1 MQGEIKPLASFEQKT
16 TERKRMSNKL
26 RDIVE
31 NIRRQLFYISAR
43 LTPRDGRFFQA
54 VKIFEEVID
63 FSASLQY
70 MALPNVDEK
79 DGGKISAQQLEELA
93 PVCNIVLK
101 NTSLND
107 FVEWLTI
114 ETFGI
119 ISDKIDK
126 HYYDISEPD
135 SFSNFIDLA
144 GRSLFKKSARY
155 YIVKLLNATTY
166 QLEGG
171 SVLYIETEEFF
182 PMLYGFTVDSR
193 NPYLKARLIG

>member
-1 MQGEIKPLASFEQKT
+1 
-16 TERKRMSNKL
+16 MSNNL
-26 RDIVE
+26 RDILE
-31 NIRRQLFYISAR
+31 NIRRQLFYISTR

-79 DGGKISAQQLEELA
+79 DGGKISAEQLEELA
-93 PVCNIVLK
+93 GGYNIALR
-101 NTSLND
+101 NTSLDD
-107 FVEWLTI
+107 FIEWLTI
-114 ETFGI
+114 EAFGI
-119 ISDKIDK
+119 ICDKIDK
-126 HYYDISEPD
+126 HYCELSAPD
-135 SFSNFIDLA
+135 SFSEFIDLA
-144 GRSLFKKSARY
+144 GRSLFKKTVKY

-171 SVLYIETEEFF
+171 SVLCIETEEFF

-193 NPYLKARLIG
+193 NAYLKARLIG

>member
-1 MQGEIKPLASFEQKT
+1 
-16 TERKRMSNKL
+16 MSNNL
-26 RDIVE
+26 REILE
-31 NIRRQLFYISAR
+31 NIRRQLFYISTR

-54 VKIFEEVID
+54 VKIFEEIVD
-63 FSASLQY
+63 FSASLHY

-79 DGGKISAQQLEELA
+79 DGGKISAQQLDDMATGYNLA
-93 PVCNIVLK
+93 LR
-101 NTSLND
+101 NTSLDD

-119 ISDKIDK
+119 ICDKIDK
-126 HYYDISEPD
+126 HYCELSAPD
-135 SFSNFIDLA
+135 SFSQFIDLA

-166 QLEGG
+166 QTEGG

>member
-1 MQGEIKPLASFEQKT
+1 
-16 TERKRMSNKL
+16 MSNNL

-31 NIRRQLFYISAR
+31 NIRRQLFYISTR

-63 FSASLQY
+63 FSATLQY
-70 MALPNVDEK
+70 MALPNIDEK
-79 DGGKISAQQLEELA
+79 DGGKISAQQLDDMA
-93 PVCNIVLK
+93 TGYNIVLK

-119 ISDKIDK
+119 ICDKIDK
-126 HYYDISEPD
+126 HYCELSAPD
-135 SFSNFIDLA
+135 SFSEFIELA
-144 GRSLFKKSARY
+144 GRSLFKKSAKY

-166 QLEGG
+166 QLEGD
-171 SVLYIETEEFF
+171 SFLYDSFLCIETEEFF
-182 PMLYGFTVDSR
+182 PMLYGFVIDSR
-193 NPYLKARLIG
+193 DPYLKARLIG

>member
-1 MQGEIKPLASFEQKT
+1 MPNNI
-16 TERKRMSNKL
+16 
-26 RDIVE
+26 RDILE
-31 NIRRQLFYISAR
+31 NIRRQLFYISTR

-63 FSASLQY
+63 FSATLQY

-79 DGGKISAQQLEELA
+79 DGGEISAKQLEELA
-93 PVCNIVLK
+93 TGYNIVLK

-107 FVEWLTI
+107 FVEWLTT

-119 ISDKIDK
+119 ICDKIDK
-126 HYYDISEPD
+126 HYCELSAPD
-135 SFSNFIDLA
+135 SFSEFIELA
-144 GRSLFKKSARY
+144 GRSLFKKSAKY

-166 QLEGG
+166 QLEGC

-193 NPYLKARLIG
+193 NPYLKARLVG

>member
-1 MQGEIKPLASFEQKT
+1 
-16 TERKRMSNKL
+16 MSNNL
-26 RDIVE
+26 RDIIE
-31 NIRRQLFYISAR
+31 NIRRQLFYISTR

-54 VKIFEEVID
+54 VKIFEEVVD

-70 MALPNVDEK
+70 MALPNVDAK
-79 DGGKISAQQLEELA
+79 DGGEISAQQLDDMTRGYNLA
-93 PVCNIVLK
+93 LR
-101 NTSLND
+101 NTSLDD
-107 FVEWLTI
+107 FIEWLTI

-119 ISDKIDK
+119 IADKIDK
-126 HYYDISEPD
+126 HYCELPAPD
-135 SFSNFIDLA
+135 SFSQFIELA

-182 PMLYGFTVDSR
+182 PMLYGFTIDSR